1 MTNIL
6 TTILATKHEEI
17 IQLKK
22 LKVSNSEVVYTK
34 RSLLQSL
41 KESQKVSI
49 IAEIKRASPSR
60 GDIDRDVDPV
70 KQAIAYEKNGAAA
83 ISVLTDKEFFKG
95 SFEDL
100 KKVSE
105 AVKIPVLCKDFIID
119 EIQIDQA
126 KRAGAHIILL
136 IAAAMPVQRL
146 AELYQYAKSE
156 DLEVLV
162 EVHNDEEL
170 QAVLPIDPELIG
182 INNRNLKTFEVN
194 LEVTERLGS
203 QLAELNKLFISESG
217 VKTRLDVERVRD
229 AGAKGI
235 LVGETLMQ
243 AENLNHSFKEFDV
256 LLKGENYVR

>member
-1 MTNIL
+1 MANIL
-6 TTILATKHEEI
+6 TAILAAKHEEI
-17 IQLKK
+17 IKLKK
-22 LKVSNSEVVYTK
+22 LKFSNYQSEYTK
-34 RSLLQSL
+34 RSLLQSM

-100 KKVSE
+100 KQVSE
-105 AVKIPVLCKDFIID
+105 AVKIPILCKDFIID
-119 EIQIDQA
+119 EIQIDHA

-136 IAAAMPVQRL
+136 IAAALPVKRL
-146 AELYQYAKSE
+146 TELYRYAKSE

-162 EVHNDEEL
+162 EVHDEEEL

-203 QLAELNKLFISESG
+203 QLVEMGKLFISESG
-217 VKTRLDVERVRD
+217 VKVRHDVERVRD

-256 LLKGENYVR
+256 ILKGENYAR

>member
-1 MTNIL
+1 MANIL
-6 TTILATKHEEI
+6 TAILAAKHKEI

-22 LKVSNSEVVYTK
+22 VKVPNLEVAFTK
-34 RSLLQSL
+34 RSLLLSL

-105 AVKIPVLCKDFIID
+105 AVNIPVLCKDFIVD
-119 EIQIDQA
+119 EIQIDYA

-136 IAAAMPVQRL
+136 IAAAMTVQRL

-162 EVHNDEEL
+162 EVHNEEEL

-203 QLAELNKLFISESG
+203 QLAQMNKLFISESG
-217 VKTRLDVERVRD
+217 VKTRGDVRRVKD

-243 AENLNHSFKEFDV
+243 AENLNQSFKEFDV
-256 LLKGENYVR
+256 PLKGENYVR